1 MSEELK
7 DYLEVCIAKADAIDL
22 LLEKGWVKQS
32 HLEYILNE
40 IDPSAREVLEKEW
53 RCRNDK

>member
-7 DYLEVCIAKADAIDL
+7 AYLEVCIAKADAIDL

-32 HLEYILNE
+32 HLDYILNE

-53 RCRNDK
+53 R

>member
-7 DYLEVCIAKADAIDL
+7 DYLAVCIAKADAIDL

-32 HLEYILNE
+32 HLDYILNE

-53 RCRNDK
+53 RQTND

>member
-7 DYLEVCIAKADAIDL
+7 DYLAVCIAKADAIDL

-32 HLEYILNE
+32 HLDYILNE
-40 IDPSAREVLEKEW
+40 IDPSAREVLENEW
-53 RCRNDK
+53 RQTND

>member
-7 DYLEVCIAKADAIDL
+7 DYLAVCIAKADAIDL

-32 HLEYILNE
+32 HLDYILNE
-40 IDPSAREVLEKEW
+40 IDPPAREVLENEW
-53 RCRNDK
+53 RQTNA

>member
-7 DYLEVCIAKADAIDL
+7 AYLEVCIAKADAIDL

-32 HLEYILNE
+32 HLDYILNE
-40 IDPSAREVLEKEW
+40 IDPSAKEVLEKEW
-53 RCRNDK
+53 RQTNA

>member
-1 MSEELK
+1 MSEQLK

-32 HLEYILNE
+32 HLDYILNE
-40 IDPSAREVLEKEW
+40 IDPPAREVLENEW
-53 RCRNDK
+53 RQTNA

>member
-7 DYLEVCIAKADAIDL
+7 DFLEVCIAKADAIDL

-32 HLEYILNE
+32 HLDYILNE

-53 RCRNDK
+53 RQTNA

>member
-32 HLEYILNE
+32 HLDYILNE

-53 RCRNDK
+53 RQTND

>member
-7 DYLEVCIAKADAIDL
+7 AYLEVCIAKADAIDL

-32 HLEYILNE
+32 HLGYILNE
-40 IDPSAREVLEKEW
+40 IDPSAKEVLEKEW
-53 RCRNDK
+53 RQTNA

>member
-32 HLEYILNE
+32 HLDYILNE

-53 RCRNDK
+53 RQTNA

>member
-32 HLEYILNE
+32 HLDYILNE

-53 RCRNDK
+53 SDDND

>member
-32 HLEYILNE
+32 HLDYILNE
-40 IDPSAREVLEKEW
+40 IDPSAREILENEW
-53 RCRNDK
+53 RQTNA

>member
-1 MSEELK
+1 MSEQLK

-32 HLEYILNE
+32 HLDYILNE
-40 IDPSAREVLEKEW
+40 IDPSAREVLENEW
-53 RCRNDK
+53 RQTNA

>member
-32 HLEYILNE
+32 HLDYILNE
-40 IDPSAREVLEKEW
+40 IDPSAREVLENEW
-53 RCRNDK
+53 RQTNA

>member
-7 DYLEVCIAKADAIDL
+7 AYLEVCIAKADAIDL

-32 HLEYILNE
+32 HLDYILNE

-53 RCRNDK
+53 RQTNA

>member
-1 MSEELK
+1 MNEQLK

-32 HLEYILNE
+32 HLDYILNE

-53 RCRNDK
+53 RQTNA